1 MNGSG
6 KNFKSP
12 TKIFIQ
18 AFLCLWLIRNFKGDG
33 GEDEYY
39 DSYNIGKVS

>member
-6 KNFKSP
+6 KISKAQP
-12 TKIFIQ
+12 KVFIQ

-33 GEDEYY
+33 GEDEDY
-39 DSYNIGKVS
+39 DSYNIGQVS

>member
-6 KNFKSP
+6 KISKAQP
-12 TKIFIQ
+12 KVFIQ

-39 DSYNIGKVS
+39 DSYNIGQVS